1 MQVALTSSLKN
12 IYRKFL
18 LSLKLRVP
26 GCYLSFWLW
35 ILLSCLLLIESIAA
49 LKVEKYGQH
58 GSWERLALECLCSS
72 RNGVVWQTQRTE
84 VSNWWRKNVLQ
95 NLVLVKGT
103 DCRMFGVQ
111 ICENFMKTESQNWGI
126 KLEETSA
133 GHQVQPP
140 APRQRQCRLLK
151 CHMKGLIVCV
161 NLLYKMRMLETF
173 FSLTLL
179 LLLWISVGI
188 ILQLLTKKIK
198 FVFKLLELRSLLDSC
213 YWHYNDRLLTYYK
226 SLVFESRL

>member
-1 MQVALTSSLKN
+1 MFSLWNDVVVIYDPHFPTRFHQINHEWDNSPSNTERQRCSKMQVSLTSSLKN

-18 LSLKLRVP
+18 LSLKIRVP

-35 ILLSCLLLIESIAA
+35 ILLSCLLLIELIAS

-58 GSWERLALECLCSS
+58 GSWERLDLECPCSS

-84 VSNWWRKNVLQ
+84 VSDWWRKNVLQ

-103 DCRMFGVQ
+103 NCRMFGVQ

-126 KLEETSA
+126 KLEETSG

-151 CHMKGLIVCV
+151 CSHEWSNCV
-161 NLLYKMRMLETF
+161 RKPPL
-173 FSLTLL
+173 
-179 LLLWISVGI
+179 
-188 ILQLLTKKIK
+188 
-198 FVFKLLELRSLLDSC
+198 
-213 YWHYNDRLLTYYK
+213 
-226 SLVFESRL
+226 